1 MMKLNAHFLR
11 LFTMKKIACTISLT
25 VLAACLIGCGH
36 KLPKLSPEMRG
47 LSLTK
52 AEAHNNFVVSAVQ
65 NGRSVSDDLART
77 FLTDSPSRLSPYPVV
92 STGGMP
98 R

>member
-1 MMKLNAHFLR
+1 MN
-11 LFTMKKIACTISLT
+11 KIACTIALS
-25 VLAACLIGCGH
+25 VLAAGLTGCGH
-36 KLPKLSPEMRG
+36 KLPKLSPEMKG

-52 AEAHNNFVVSAVQ
+52 AEAHNNFVVTAVQ
-65 NGRSVSDDLART
+65 NGRSMSDDLARA
-77 FLTDSPSRLSPYPVV
+77 FLTDSPSTLSPYPVV